1 MKKKI
6 VAVAATLALALGF
19 LGGAFALPIGSARAD
34 GGSESGA
41 AASTKPVVTDFFEA
55 TSGTLTATDSVS
67 GVTLTATG
75 TGESVSLKYKD
86 KLPASG
92 LSEIVK
98 MRILPETAGNVDF
111 DMLQVIVRDSV
122 DSDEVISVTLSAS
135 VVWDSVS
142 KGTNGKVAFTD
153 DLVCDSYN
161 TAYTGASTNTRN
173 VFGLDDWQNTGY
185 TWKGAVNV
193 GDWGNYYPILAAAEG
208 SETQTFTVR
217 YDGDKAIRVHNGT
230 SDQTL
235 AFLDGTPHSGTSTD
249 FLTASAA
256 VFSDDVPAE
265 AALKERYTSEYVNG
279 LFSSGN
285 VTIELKFHKVKN
297 DRVSV
302 RLKSLCGVGFDDTV
316 WTRNQTD
323 SVKDISGA
331 TTSDETGAVTNLAN
345 HIVLPQTLTKTQLA
359 SGVTFQILPTQV
371 SGAWKSS
378 NLAQIIFRDSV
389 NSNQVISV
397 VTSKAADWGNIATS
411 LCTLDDNIT
420 SVSGYGYVGI
430 GKTKVNM
437 VGYDHYSG
445 GAKYNAKGYAL
456 NNYEEYKNWG
466 LNQFETTPE
475 INVKYDYSTKTVDIS
490 SQWGGTLATFEAVTD
505 SSTTANNFFKAST
518 AQFYDTDGVTLKNL
532 EDQSIVDKYT
542 IDWVNGLFSSNAIKV
557 EFKFFNI
564 SGAGTPDYD
573 SINTAAS
580 LKILSLGGTDNPQ
593 FTTKSVPT
601 DTIAPTVTA
610 PATVEVESGLAQQS
624 SAIIASVT
632 ATATDNVETAS
643 NITITKKLYNA
654 SDEEQTGEVT
664 PAAGWYVG
672 TVATDRSGNAS
683 AVKKTNLTL
692 VDYFDVTFKDGDGTT
707 MKTDHVKSGT
717 AATAPTTT
725 PTKTGTADKDYT
737 FSGWDKTF
745 TNVTEDMT
753 VTALFTETAKQYTIT
768 FTNHDGSTITT
779 KNVPYGTV
787 PTYDGTTPTKAHE
800 DSTKYYEFTGWTP
813 TLAAVSGAATYTAT
827 FTEQNKI
834 VVTFVNYDGT
844 ELKKDYVLPNGD
856 ATAPETNPA
865 KPEDDSATYAFSGWD
880 KTFTGVTENMTV
892 TALFTPTP
900 KSYTV
905 RFLGEDESVIW
916 SGSFT
921 YGSTAEFRGES
932 VPTKE
937 PSGGYAY
944 AFDGWNET
952 LSEVTGDADYTVKF
966 KAVPVE
972 YTVTFVT
979 NGADD
984 IEVAKRTIF
993 NEYTLPTDIS
1003 RDGYEFLGWFDNQ
1016 SLSGEAVVSIAAGIE
1031 NEGDKTF
1038 YAKWKAVETT
1048 PDQSGSNTESNK
1060 GGCANKTARELA
1072 IAIGSLTALLGAAFL
1087 VFKK

>member
-122 DSDEVISVTLSAS
+122 DSDEVISVTLSTGTTWYNESA
-135 VVWDSVS
+135 
-142 KGTNGKVAFTD
+142 TNGKVAFTD
-153 DLVCDSYN
+153 DLVCGNYN
-161 TAYTGASTNTRN
+161 TAYTGASTNNKN

-185 TWKGAVNV
+185 TWQGAVNV
-193 GDWGNYYPILAAAEG
+193 GDWGNYYPILAAEEG
-208 SETQTFTVR
+208 SETKTFTVR

-490 SQWGGTLATFEAVTD
+490 SQWGGSLATFEAVTD

-518 AQFYDTDGVTLKNL
+518 AQFYDTDGVTLKNS
-532 EDQSIVDKYT
+532 EDQSIVDKYA

-564 SGAGTPDYD
+564 SGTGTPDYD

-580 LKILSLGGTDNPQ
+580 LKILSLGGTDYPQ
-593 FTTKSVPT
+593 LTTKSVPT

-610 PATVEVESGLAQQS
+610 PATVEVESGLAQQA

-725 PTKTGTADKDYT
+725 PTKTGTEDRDYT

-745 TNVTEDMT
+745 TN
-753 VTALFTETAKQYTIT
+753 
-768 FTNHDGSTITT
+768 
-779 KNVPYGTV
+779 
-787 PTYDGTTPTKAHE
+787 
-800 DSTKYYEFTGWTP
+800 
-813 TLAAVSGAATYTAT
+813 
-827 FTEQNKI
+827 
-834 VVTFVNYDGT
+834 
-844 ELKKDYVLPNGD
+844 
-856 ATAPETNPA
+856 
-865 KPEDDSATYAFSGWD
+865 
-880 KTFTGVTENMTV
+880 VTENMTV

-952 LSEVTGDADYTVKF
+952 LCEVTGDADYTVKF

-1016 SLSGEAVVSIAAGIE
+1016 SLSGESVVSIAAGIE